1 MKSANAYRIKAVLF
15 DLDGTLTLP
24 GALDFSIIKKKLGCP
39 ADLPVLEFIDAI
51 DRPSEKEKALR
62 ALDKFET
69 EGARNSLPNPEAEA
83 LVRYLRSLNLKIGI
97 ITRNSARIVRR
108 TLDNFDTLKPEDFNV
123 VITRDDPLKPKPSGQ
138 GLCHAAEKIGL
149 RPEEILFVG
158 DFIFDMLAGKRAGTL
173 TAFLRHSDSVLPE
186 EGECDFIVSSLLELK
201 PVIRLGTPLPAGKFP
216 VDLLETFLDDIH
228 SEDSSIIIQA
238 GVGEDI
244 AAVDI
249 SNEDT
254 LILKSD
260 PITFVSD
267 AAGFYAVLINA
278 NDIATSGA
286 KPRWLLATL
295 LIPPGITPSKVYS
308 ILYELSETCSKWE
321 ISLCGGHT
329 EITDAVTRPVVC
341 GMLAGTVERPKLL
354 DKKNMR
360 TGDRILLTKAL
371 AIEGTA
377 IIAREFEEQLR
388 ASELL
393 QDEINTDKQL
403 IEQLSILK
411 EAEIAGNHEGVTAM
425 HDITEGGIATA
436 LEELSVAG
444 GHKIRVEMD
453 KIPILPE
460 TARVCAAM
468 NIQPMGLIGSGSL
481 LICCEKRT
489 SKDLVEKITA
499 ADIKA
504 TYIGEVLERGRGV
517 SAFQKGKAATW
528 PKFDADEI
536 THLY

>member
-138 GLCHAAEKIGL
+138 GLCHAAKKIGL